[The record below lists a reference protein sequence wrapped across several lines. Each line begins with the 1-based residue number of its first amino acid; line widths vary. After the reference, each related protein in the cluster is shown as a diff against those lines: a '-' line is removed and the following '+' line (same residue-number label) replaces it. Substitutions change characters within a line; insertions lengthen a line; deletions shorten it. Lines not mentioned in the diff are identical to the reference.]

1 MDTDQ
6 SSAQKLPVPGKANLP
21 CEGLPF
27 LKEIFFSPTFFFLFD
42 LLLCFSSSSSYPSGG
57 RFSGGARSAFGSGG
71 SGSGV
76 VGSDGGFPWSI
87 A

>member
-27 LKEIFFSPTFFFLFD
+27 LKEIFS
-42 LLLCFSSSSSYPSGG
+42 LLPFSSSSIFFFVFHPRTRPVADSVVEHAVRLVAVVVVAVLSVPTEAF
-57 RFSGGARSAFGSGG
+57 RGA
-71 SGSGV
+71 
-76 VGSDGGFPWSI
+76 
-87 A
+87 